1 MRGFV
6 YLILAGICLGTLG
19 VFVKLIG
26 PNISSY
32 LLASVRILAA
42 AGLIYLFLASERRT
56 KLLKLKKGDIRVFL
70 IAAILGVVIGF
81 GFYVKALTLIPVANA
96 VFLMYVYPVSTAI
109 LAKMFLDERI
119 SRYTAVALLLS
130 VTGVFFIFGASAGI
144 AMNEGSIYALA
155 SGLGF
160 SVFIVSM
167 RHMENQGRS
176 YWDVVFWPLLLGGL
190 MLIPLNLSAPIVII
204 PGQGTMLLIAGMVVI
219 STFMGFLFYA
229 RGLKTVQAK
238 HATII
243 ETLAEP
249 LAAVFFAWL
258 ILGETL
264 PPYIFVG
271 GILIIFANLFVRY
284 DLSKECKESTTCHKK
299 RI

>member
-1 MRGFV
+1 
-6 YLILAGICLGTLG
+6 
-19 VFVKLIG
+19 
-26 PNISSY
+26 
-32 LLASVRILAA
+32 
-42 AGLIYLFLASERRT
+42 
-56 KLLKLKKGDIRVFL
+56 
-70 IAAILGVVIGF
+70 
-81 GFYVKALTLIPVANA
+81 
-96 VFLMYVYPVSTAI
+96 MYIYPVSTAI
-109 LAKMFLDERI
+109 LAKLFLDERI
-119 SRYTAVALLLS
+119 SRYTTVALFLS
-130 VTGVFFIFGASAGI
+130 VTGVYFIFGAGSGI
-144 AMNEGSIYALA
+144 AMNEGSMYALI

-190 MLIPLNLSAPIVII
+190 MLIPLNLTAPIVII

-229 RGLKTVQAK
+229 RGLRTVQAK
-238 HATII
+238 HATVI

-258 ILGETL
+258 ILGETV
-264 PPYIFVG
+264 PAYIFIG
-271 GILIIFANLFVRY
+271 GVLIILANLFVRY
-284 DLSKECKESTTCHKK
+284 DLSKEHRESTERHKK